1 MIQAPQC
8 VLTRMEVVIG
18 KVWEGEEMKEEMKE
32 PACPRASSC
41 KCVCVSSC
49 VLLCCAHAEG
59 VTAK

>member
-41 KCVCVSSC
+41 
-49 VLLCCAHAEG
+49 
-59 VTAK
+59 

>member
-41 KCVCVSSC
+41 QCVSEQ
-49 VLLCCAHAEG
+49 LCPPVCAHAEG